1 MTELIKL
8 INNVTMLFSVFV
20 LGVLCVSLYTKLA
33 LKKIET
39 QSFLALSVSI
49 GFVIKYIVDYID
61 TFLSK
66 AHIGLNGFPIVVVY
80 SVVGIL
86 SAIVYFKLKN
96 CVWVRWKASKHFGV
110 DTADNIWTR
119 HIDAEGQTNVLL
131 YLDDGTY
138 ILGRI
143 DTVDDEYI
151 TLSHHSSA
159 TTPDGKDM
167 DEASRHP
174 ISTVMCVP
182 MCHVKRFEFL
192 YDNKNS
198 HLARWC
204 LR

>member
-1 MTELIKL
+1 MCIRDR
-8 INNVTMLFSVFV
+8 LFSVFV
-20 LGVLCVSLYTKLA
+20 PGVLCVSLYTKLA

-110 DTADNIWTR
+110 DLSLI
-119 HIDAEGQTNVLL
+119 HI
-131 YLDDGTY
+131 
-138 ILGRI
+138 
-143 DTVDDEYI
+143 
-151 TLSHHSSA
+151 
-159 TTPDGKDM
+159 
-167 DEASRHP
+167 
-174 ISTVMCVP
+174 
-182 MCHVKRFEFL
+182 
-192 YDNKNS
+192 
-198 HLARWC
+198 
-204 LR
+204 

>member
-20 LGVLCVSLYTKLA
+20 PGVLCVSLYTKLA

-131 YLDDGTY
+131 YLDDGTH
-138 ILGRI
+138 IFL
-143 DTVDDEYI
+143 DV
-151 TLSHHSSA
+151 L
-159 TTPDGKDM
+159 TPLM
-167 DEASRHP
+167 MNTS
-174 ISTVMCVP
+174 
-182 MCHVKRFEFL
+182 L
-192 YDNKNS
+192 
-198 HLARWC
+198 
-204 LR
+204 